1 MLSSRPRRMTSLAAV
16 RLIVPLLAS
25 VCPPASTS
33 ARLLAADSAAAAP
46 YECRWSDE
54 PIVID
59 GRADETAWRHAQM
72 IDKFSLPWLRD
83 KERPAKTATRARLLW
98 DREHVYFFADMEDHD
113 LFADV
118 HEHDGR
124 AWTNDVFEL
133 FFKPADDKPGY
144 YEFEI
149 NAAGAVLDMFI
160 PQRIKDLYERHKADG
175 EFHIEAAVQ
184 RRGTLDDRQDR
195 DEGWSI
201 EGRIPWTDFLR
212 TGGRPAIGETWKFAL
227 CRYDYAIHAG
237 QPELSTSA
245 PLRSSTE
252 PNFHAYEDYAP
263 LRFVGPQSAPAGLV
277 RAAWTTSRV
286 VGSPDPPLPYRV
298 RQEYEQLK
306 VPAPLAVAHEPGTND
321 LIVVYQLSSG
331 GGAGRIARFKDDPQ
345 ADKLDE
351 LLRLDGIAYGIAFD
365 PDYERNG
372 HLYVGSNEP
381 LGKPTCTT
389 RVTRY
394 TVDRQEPRRVL
405 PGSAKLIIEWPSN
418 GHNGGDL
425 AFGVDGMLYVSSGD
439 GTSDSDTNLRG
450 QDLTELTAKVLR
462 IDVHHPADGRAYAVP
477 KDNPFVDMSGVRPE
491 TWAYGLRNP
500 WRLSIDHRTGNVWV
514 GNNGQDLWEQVYL
527 VRKGENYGW
536 SVTEGSHPFYPNR
549 ERGPTP
555 ITPPTSEHSH
565 AEARS
570 LTGGCVYYGEKFPD
584 LQGAYIYGD
593 YSTGKIW
600 GLHHDGRRVV
610 WRRELADTV
619 LQISGFGIDSN
630 GELLILDYGGGF
642 YRLEPAPSKAPTEPF
657 PTRLSETGVFA
668 FVPEH
673 RVQPGLVP
681 YSVNSPLWSD
691 GAYKE
696 RYFGIPQATG
706 EKQRIG
712 FTPQGAWQFP
722 DGTVLVKSFALETIE
737 GDPAS
742 RRWIE
747 TRLLT
752 RQQGE
757 WVGYSYAW
765 NEQQTDAELVAAG
778 GADRDFA
785 IAGKDQAKGRVQPWR
800 YPSRAEC
807 MTCHSRAA
815 GFVLGLSTL
824 QMNKPHAYGDMIDN
838 QLQALERAG
847 LLRVDWVAEAKQA
860 VRQEAAARG
869 LQGPELNAYLARQFA
884 SQGQRQPTST
894 EMLFQSPSAYA
905 SLADPYDDRLELGV
919 RARSY
924 LHVNCAQCHVQAG
937 GGNAKIDVSF
947 STPAQKTNLF
957 DAAPQHHTFGI
968 SEARIVAPGSP
979 EQSVLYRRMQMRAA
993 GQMPPLATS
1002 RVDEQALRLLHDWI
1016 EQLPPA
1022 APAAR

>member
-1 MLSSRPRRMTSLAAV
+1 MLSSRPRRMASLAAV
-16 RLIVPLLAS
+16 RFVVPILVGACL
-25 VCPPASTS
+25 PTNGP
-33 ARLLAADSAAAAP
+33 ARLFAAEPTSAAP

-59 GRADETAWRHAQM
+59 GRADEAAWRQAQT

-83 KERPAKTATRARLLW
+83 KQRPAQTATHARLLW
-98 DREHVYFFADMEDHD
+98 DRQHLYFFAEMEDHD

-118 HEHDGR
+118 NEHDGR

-149 NAAGAVLDMFI
+149 NAAGAVLDLFI
-160 PQRIKDLYERHKADG
+160 PQRVEDLYERHKADG
-175 EFHIEAAVQ
+175 EFHIQSTVQ
-184 RRGTLDDRQDR
+184 RRGTLNERQDR
-195 DEGWSI
+195 DEGWSV

-212 TGGRPAIGETWKFAL
+212 SGGRPAIGETWKFAL
-227 CRYDYAIHAG
+227 CRYDYTASAE

-263 LRFVGPQSAPAGLV
+263 LRFVGPQAPPAGIA

-298 RQEYEQLK
+298 RQEYEKLK
-306 VPAPLAVAHEPGTND
+306 IPAPLAVAHEPGTSD
-321 LIVVYQLSSG
+321 LIVVYQLSPG
-331 GGAGRIARFKDDPQ
+331 GGAGRVARFKDDPQ
-345 ADKLDE
+345 TDKLDE
-351 LLRLDGIAYGIAFD
+351 LLSLDGIAYGIAFD
-365 PDYERNG
+365 PDYKRNG

-394 TVDRQEPRRVL
+394 TIDRQEPRGVL
-405 PGSAKLIIEWPSN
+405 PNSAKLIIQWPSN

-450 QDLTELTAKVLR
+450 QDLSQLTAKVLR
-462 IDVHHPADGRAYAVP
+462 IDVHHPAEGSAYGVP
-477 KDNPFVDMSGVRPE
+477 QDNPFVNMPDVRPE

-500 WRLSIDHRTGNVWV
+500 WRLSIDRRTGNVWV

-570 LTGGCVYYGEKFPD
+570 LTGGCVYYGEKLPD
-584 LQGAYIYGD
+584 LQAAYIYGD

-600 GLHHDGRRVV
+600 GLRHDGQRVV
-610 WRRELADTV
+610 WRRELVDTA
-619 LQISGFGIDSN
+619 LQISGFGIDSH

-642 YRLEPAPSKAPTEPF
+642 YRLEPAPTEAPTAPF

-668 FVPEH
+668 SVPEH
-673 RVQPGLVP
+673 RVQPGLVS
-681 YSVNSPLWSD
+681 YSVNAPLWSD

-696 RYFGIPQATG
+696 RYFGIPQAVA

-722 DGTVLVKSFALETIE
+722 DGTVLVKSFALEKIE
-737 GDPAS
+737 GDADS

-765 NEQQTDAELVAAG
+765 NDEQTDAELVAAG

-785 IAGKDQAKGRVQPWR
+785 IAGKAPAEGRVQHWR
-800 YPSRAEC
+800 FPSRAEC

-815 GFVLGLSTL
+815 GFVLGLNTL
-824 QMNKPHAYGDMIDN
+824 QMNKPHAYGETIEN

-847 LLRVDWVAEAKQA
+847 LLQVDWIAEAKQA
-860 VRQEAAARG
+860 VRQEAARRG
-869 LQGPELNAYLARQFA
+869 LQAAELNSYLARQFA
-884 SQGQRQPTST
+884 SQGQRQPTSN
-894 EMLFQSPSAYA
+894 EMLFQTPRAYA
-905 SLADPYDDRLELGV
+905 SLADPYDEQAG
-919 RARSY
+919 ARRSRT
-924 LHVNCAQCHVQAG
+924 LLSARQLAQCHVQAG

-947 STPAQKTNLF
+947 STPAQKTMLF
-957 DAAPQHHTFGI
+957 DETPQHHVFGVA
-968 SEARIVAPGSP
+968 EARIIAPGSP
-979 EQSVLYRRMQMRAA
+979 QRSVLYRRMQMRTA

-1016 EQLPPA
+1016 EQL
-1022 APAAR
+1022 APATR